1 MLSSF
6 KVVPQDFSQVE
17 DLSGT
22 SWFVSFSDF
31 FVRFVGVFRIMYPY
45 TLSWCMDLFVYV
57 LLIYGNY
64 DGTAVLLGQDIFSLK
79 SFFPRLNKG

>member
-6 KVVPQDFSQVE
+6 KVVPQDFSQIE
-17 DLSGT
+17 DLSGP
-22 SWFVSFSDF
+22 SWFVSCSDF

-57 LLIYGNY
+57 LLI

-79 SFFPRLNKG
+79 SFSPRLNKG